1 MVDMENMNSD
11 VGVKGLKAIWQ
22 VFIFLSF
29 ASGRLYIRIVKMG
42 HMYTSSKTFLLIHY
56 NHSCGL
62 VRLAHQLSSGF
73 TAA

>member
-11 VGVKGLKAIWQ
+11 VGVKGLTAIWQ

-29 ASGRLYIRIVKMG
+29 ASGRLYIRIVKMS
-42 HMYTSSKTFLLIHY
+42 HMYTSSKTFLLIRY

-62 VRLAHQLSSGF
+62 VSLARQLSSGF

>member
-11 VGVKGLKAIWQ
+11 VGVKGLTAIWQ

-42 HMYTSSKTFLLIHY
+42 LKAGEFTCTQ
-56 NHSCGL
+56 
-62 VRLAHQLSSGF
+62 VVELSF
-73 TAA
+73 